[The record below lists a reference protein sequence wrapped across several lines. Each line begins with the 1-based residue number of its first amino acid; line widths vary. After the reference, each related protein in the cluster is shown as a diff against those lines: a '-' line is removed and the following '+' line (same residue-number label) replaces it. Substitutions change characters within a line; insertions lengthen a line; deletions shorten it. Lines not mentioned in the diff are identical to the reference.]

1 MPDDPSALR
10 AASADG
16 AHARAVVDVPRDHL
30 QSLLIVCVLA
40 VVSLVIAFL
49 GATPAR
55 VSATELLGQTR
66 AAGEQ
71 AFIASHRGG
80 GATAPENTLPAV
92 TQALSA
98 GFDYVEVDVALTADR
113 HPVLMHDA
121 TVDRT
126 TDGQGR
132 LSSLTLEQVRS
143 LDAGAWFDERYA
155 GTPVPTFPE
164 FLDVLDAS
172 GHRAIVE
179 LKGEWDAAAVEAAVA
194 EMSTRGLERRIALSS
209 FDARTLAMV
218 AAASD
223 VVPRL
228 FILRHLPDDVVRAAT
243 EAAVRGLVVDRRAL
257 LDRPEVV
264 EELHDAGIRVVVYTL
279 NHDTQWDAVTALG
292 VDGIVTDDPLTLSTW
307 QQGVAGER

>member
-10 AASADG
+10 GAPAGGADP
-16 AHARAVVDVPRDHL
+16 RAVVDAPRDHL

-40 VVSLVIAFL
+40 VLSLVIAFL

-92 TQALSA
+92 AAALSA

-126 TDGQGR
+126 TDGRGR
-132 LSSLTLEQVRS
+132 LSSLTLEQVRA

-155 GTPVPTFPE
+155 GTPVPTFAE

-179 LKGEWDAAAVEAAVA
+179 LKGEWDAAAVSAAVA
-194 EMSTRGLERRIALSS
+194 EMTARGLERRIALAS

-264 EELHDAGIRVVVYTL
+264 EELHEAGIRVVVYTL

-292 VDGIVTDDPLTLSTW
+292 VDGIVTDDPVTLSTW

>member
-1 MPDDPSALR
+1 MPDDPAPR
-10 AASADG
+10 HG
-16 AHARAVVDVPRDHL
+16 AVSPPRDHL
-30 QSLLIVCVLA
+30 QSLLIVGVLA
-40 VVSLVIAFL
+40 IASLIIAFI

-55 VSATELLGQTR
+55 VSATELLGEKR
-66 AAGEQ
+66 AAGDA

-194 EMSTRGLERRIALSS
+194 EMSARGLERRIALSS